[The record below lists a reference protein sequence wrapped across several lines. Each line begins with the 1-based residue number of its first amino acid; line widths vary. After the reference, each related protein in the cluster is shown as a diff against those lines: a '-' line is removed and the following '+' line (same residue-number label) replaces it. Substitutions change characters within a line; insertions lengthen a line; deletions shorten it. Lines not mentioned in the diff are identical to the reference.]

1 MKRIFAGA
9 VATAVRH
16 PTLSRQR
23 GDHKDL
29 GMRGLLEVRQSK
41 VCAVHAPVIVDI
53 DQPPKDRKIVYLLK
67 RHAHRNASIEN
78 DHIDQATKLVSSLL
92 YQLPAVLGLA
102 DIGQSVVNRQ
112 CSEALALVRD
122 DLEFCLSSGA

>member
-53 DQPPKDRKIVYLLK
+53 DQPPKDRKIVYLLLT
-67 RHAHRNASIEN
+67 ST
-78 DHIDQATKLVSSLL
+78 QSPS
-92 YQLPAVLGLA
+92 QL
-102 DIGQSVVNRQ
+102 DCRM
-112 CSEALALVRD
+112 ALE
-122 DLEFCLSSGA
+122 LEDKPQTARP